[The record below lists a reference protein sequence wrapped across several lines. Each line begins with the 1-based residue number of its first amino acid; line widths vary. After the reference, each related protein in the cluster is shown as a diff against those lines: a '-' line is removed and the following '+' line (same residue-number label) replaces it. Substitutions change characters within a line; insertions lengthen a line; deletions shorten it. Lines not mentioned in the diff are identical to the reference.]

1 MLKIG
6 KWDKYY
12 NLPEIQEIRDKIIDT
27 YTNKLVFVEGPHKYY
42 LDGVEYISV
51 SEVTHKYKPMDSEQ
65 MAENCVNK
73 WMKDQDPSYK
83 YYGMSKEE
91 ILAKWKI
98 KSDHACEFGT
108 NVHAFGE
115 SMFYYM
121 TGHPE
126 DILEECKDKFDE
138 NGPHP
143 SNPQEEAI
151 VKFWDDLPEN
161 FVPVLAE
168 TKVFNRNGT
177 QYAGTFDILFYYV
190 EEPESPKNGLV
201 IFDYKGLDINTPI
214 LTKNGWKTMEEIKIG
229 DIVYDGNGNE
239 TNVIHTSDI
248 HHKKCYRIYFDN
260 GETVVS
266 DYEHNWEVF
275 FTNGKKTKKSIM
287 TTEDIFKFMKDN
299 PNRKNTINI
308 PRIKQ
313 FDGIDGFEC
322 NLKIDPYVLGVWL
335 GDGHSSCGMVTNMYE
350 EIFDEIKKRGYEIGN
365 DVSKGSSGKAMSKT
379 IFGLVSQLKEYNL
392 LNNKHI
398 PIEYLIS
405 SKKSKLDILRGLM
418 DTDGY
423 YNRKRKRFVLSTT
436 RDYQM
441 NFCLELLSSLG
452 IKCSV
457 IKCKK
462 YCNNKTFNGFD
473 ITFSSREYPFL
484 VRNFE
489 IEHPKYDCNSYI
501 NIIKIE
507 EVKTVPTKC
516 IQVDSDLHTFLFGKH
531 MMPTHNTNED
541 LFKNYRG
548 QTLLWPFQDMLDQN
562 ASYYQLQL
570 SCYQIPLENL
580 GYKVIGRRLIWVR
593 PDGNYEKVKL
603 DSVSGRLR
611 EALNIPTSKE
621 IIEKGIL

>member
-1 MLKIG
+1 M
-6 KWDKYY
+6 KWEKYY
-12 NLPEIQEIRDKIIDT
+12 NLPEIQKIREKIIET
-27 YTNKLVFVEGPHKYY
+27 YTNKLVFEEGPHKYY

-51 SEVTHKYKPMDSEQ
+51 SEVTHKYKPIDSEQ

-73 WMKDQDPSYK
+73 WKRDQDPSYK

-91 ILAKWKI
+91 ILAQWKV

-126 DILEECKDKFDE
+126 EILPDCKTQFDE

-190 EEPESPKNGLV
+190 EYPESPKNGLV

-214 LTKNGWKTMEEIKIG
+214 LTKYGWKTMENINIG
-229 DIVYDGNGNE
+229 DVVYDGDGNE
-239 TNVIHTSDI
+239 TKVIHTSDI
-248 HHKKCYRIYFDN
+248 HHKKCYKLYFNN
-260 GETVVS
+260 GETVIS
-266 DYEHNWEVF
+266 DYEHNWEIF
-275 FTNGKKTKKSIM
+275 FSNCRKTTKTIM
-287 TTEDIFKFMKDN
+287 TTEEILEFMQKN
-299 PNRKNTINI
+299 PNRKNTIKI
-308 PRIKQ
+308 PKIKQ
-313 FDGIDGFEC
+313 FNGIDG
-322 NLKIDPYVLGVWL
+322 NDNNINIDPYVLGVWL
-335 GDGHSSCGMVTNMYE
+335 GDGHSSCGMITNMYD
-350 EIFDEIKKRGYEIGN
+350 EIFKEIEKRGYKIGP
-365 DVSKGSSGKAMSKT
+365 DVSQGGAGKAKSRT
-379 IFGLVSQLKEYNL
+379 IFGLATQLKQYNL

-398 PIEYLIS
+398 PFEYLTS
-405 SKKSKLDILRGLM
+405 SKKTKLEVLRGLM

-423 YNRKRKRFVLSTT
+423 YNKKRKRFVLATT
-436 RDYQM
+436 REYQM
-441 NFCLELLSSLG
+441 NFTLELLSSLG

-462 YCNNKTFNGFD
+462 YCNDKIINGFD
-473 ITFSSREYPFL
+473 VTFSSKEYPFL
-484 VRNFE
+484 IRKFE
-489 IEHPKYDCNSYI
+489 IGHSKKNHDTYI
-501 NIIKIE
+501 NITKIE
-507 EVKTVPTKC
+507 EVETIPTKC

-531 MMPTHNTNED
+531 MMITHNTNED
-541 LFKNYRG
+541 LYKNYRG

-562 ASYYQLQL
+562 VSYYTLQL
-570 SCYQIPLENL
+570 GCYQVPLENL
-580 GYKVIGRRLIWVR
+580 GYNVIGRRLIWVR
-593 PDGNYEKVKL
+593 PDGTYEKVKIE
-603 DSVSGRLR
+603 SIANRIR
-611 EALNIPTSKE
+611 QALNIPSSKK
-621 IIEKGIL
+621 IIEEGLL